1 MTTNEELW
9 RVQLGTG
16 ELRVMSLDAL
26 DEAFDAGI
34 IHGSTQVLAPGATSW
49 ARLADVAGLDDVA
62 GPASPAPEAMG
73 SPSLSPVAI
82 STDTPPSFAAAPLP
96 VDVGEIPD
104 DALRPKRG
112 RAIVLGLVSIAAVA
126 GMFVALA
133 PKLGATLGNV
143 HPAKD
148 MANAMQAPPPAVD
161 VTPSDGSFAK
171 PQLTEE
177 QKKLLAEADKKREE
191 ERKAKQQAAPAR
203 GGKAAPRTKSS
214 SPFVNGGDKFDPLNG
229 AL

>member
-16 ELRVMSLDAL
+16 EVRVMTLDVL
-26 DEAFDAGI
+26 DEAFDAGM
-34 IHGSTQVLAPGATSW
+34 IHGSTLVLAPGATSW
-49 ARLADVAGLDDVA
+49 ARLADVAGLDDA
-62 GPASPAPEAMG
+62 AAAESTAT
-73 SPSLSPVAI
+73 PSLSPVAI
-82 STDTPPSFAAAPLP
+82 STDTPASFAPAPVPL
-96 VDVGEIPD
+96 DLGDLPD

-112 RAIVLGLVSIAAVA
+112 RALLFGGIGMAAVA
-126 GMFVALA
+126 GLVIAFAV

-143 HPAKD
+143 HPTKD
-148 MANAMQAPPPAVD
+148 MANAMQPPPPAVD
-161 VTPSDGSFAK
+161 VTPGDGSFAR

-191 ERKAKQQAAPAR
+191 ERKAKQPPPSR
-203 GGKAAPRTKSS
+203 GGKGAPRTKSS